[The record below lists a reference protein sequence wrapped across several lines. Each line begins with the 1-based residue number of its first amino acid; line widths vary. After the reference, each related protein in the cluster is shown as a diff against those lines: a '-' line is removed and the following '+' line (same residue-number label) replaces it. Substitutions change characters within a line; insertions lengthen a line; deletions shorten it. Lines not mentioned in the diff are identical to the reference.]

1 MYRAL
6 WALLRPY
13 RFTLTFALILQAIA
27 GISSLIPWL
36 AISQVALS
44 PVEQRNTWVIIALI
58 SGILWLVCQTVALY
72 LTHQTDNQLC
82 YQLRLKILD
91 KLHRL
96 PLSEFVYSGKEGI
109 QKMVDR
115 DVRLLHQLTA
125 HAPADSA
132 QLLVVPITATLVL
145 LWTNW
150 ALMIFCLLPLIIT
163 IYLFRQLRSPRY
175 QSLFTARNQTM
186 GDLYAQYA
194 EFADNPLLA
203 RQYPNRAIQRAVTQ
217 TLSAF
222 LIAFNHW
229 VNKIGAFSSLT
240 QIGMSTTLLT
250 LWVIIGAFVV
260 PTSVS
265 LPQMVLFILLMHS
278 ITAPIAAMGHGADA
292 LNHAVAASERI
303 RHFLEQPDMQYG
315 DKSLQGVPCSIYIHD
330 VDYCV
335 QNKTLLSN
343 LNLTIQ
349 PGQLIAIVGASG
361 AGKSTLLQLMA
372 RFLDPTRG
380 ELYFD
385 TTPLPQFSLAGLN
398 QQVSIVMQN
407 TQPMPYSLKEN
418 LQLFAPDA
426 TDVEITDYLEKLN
439 LLTRFQQLPKGL
451 DSLVGHDITLS
462 GGEAQ
467 RLAIARV
474 LLSKA
479 PILLF
484 DEPTSA
490 LDPQNAEL
498 FFQLLSQDPRTRIL
512 ITHDLA
518 SLCHAD
524 TVILLE
530 EGQIIAQGTHQ
541 QLSEHTP
548 QYQQLLHALEETA

>member
-1 MYRAL
+1 
-6 WALLRPY
+6 
-13 RFTLTFALILQAIA
+13 
-27 GISSLIPWL
+27 
-36 AISQVALS
+36 
-44 PVEQRNTWVIIALI
+44 
-58 SGILWLVCQTVALY
+58 
-72 LTHQTDNQLC
+72 
-82 YQLRLKILD
+82 
-91 KLHRL
+91 
-96 PLSEFVYSGKEGI
+96 
-109 QKMVDR
+109 MVDR

-222 LIAFNHW
+222 LMAFNHW